1 MGYRAHIVEEYKVEY
16 AEGGFYN
23 HQVSEFGEFLNKL
36 GVAYDFNDELS
47 LTEISSDDLLQ
58 LNEEKLSQL
67 GLDEDDKSIAL
78 SLIKTAKE
86 AEYAKNGGY
95 VRVEWF

>member
-1 MGYRAHIVEEYKVEY
+1 MGYRAHIVKEYKVKF

-23 HQVSEFGEFLNKL
+23 HQVSEFGEFLDKL
-36 GVAYDFNDELS
+36 GVSYYFDDDLS
-47 LTEISSDDLLQ
+47 LTEISSNDLLK
-58 LNEEKLSQL
+58 LSEEKLSQL
-67 GLDEDDKSIAL
+67 NLDKDDTYLAL

-86 AEYAKNGGY
+86 AKYAKNGGF